1 MRRTSLVRSG
11 PARAVAVTAALVVG
25 GALIGVPAQAAPGAG
40 EPEESAASQP
50 AAAPET
56 AGTADLAGALPPGL
70 AEALQ
75 RDLGLTEA
83 EFRDAGELGQRAAA
97 ALPRLQAT
105 EGFAGLALE
114 DAEIVI
120 YGSGTALEALAEE
133 LDARLE
139 APAATDKATDAADDE
154 SSDDKTATDAGS
166 TPAAPAPTETAAP
179 APSSEPAPEE
189 SAAEGTQADAAAT
202 RTATDLTSLARD
214 YIANVGVDGLQSISL
229 DSDGFT
235 INVENPEAPVTA
247 SARTLQDSAAPATPK
262 EFADDYTNVQAVKS
276 NGGPGVPLEN
286 VYGGQGYV
294 SGNGS
299 QLAGSCSIGFN
310 GWNPAGEPAVIT
322 AGHCTGDG
330 SLKDTYLAPTDGT
343 NVVTTELGTFGT
355 SVFGGPG
362 NTPSSVENPNVG
374 TDVAVIDGINTD
386 LDLLAEVTGWAAGGL
401 SETTTRITGVGSA
414 VAGLPVC
421 RSGLTTGWECGTVD
435 KLAVFFVGGHKMAT
449 DPNDVRAVLGF
460 ESTLKAK
467 GGDSGGPVIA
477 GNTALGLVSGG
488 MGQTDKDGFYN
499 TVGAADL
506 TSALSVTGGYTV
518 ALHVE
523 APELNI
529 KNGDTVETDQVLTGT
544 APAGSAVKVTLNG
557 SSTKVETAPDG
568 SWSVQVPRTLSDG
581 GKLEIEASAAIGQ
594 YNKSKTT
601 TYSVT
606 VKHSAL
612 AAPVL
617 TNLADG
623 AAVVNEL
630 RTLEGIADPT
640 ATVTLEVA
648 PAAATEDAGEA
659 QALAATDPQVLTVTP
674 DKDGSFSVQLEEAL
688 SYGLYSVSAS
698 QDGAPGKTASP
709 VVTTSFSVIYP
720 APAITSLR
728 DGEVFTE
735 ATAPETISGTGVPGA
750 TLTLA
755 VGDAD
760 PVAVVD
766 ADGNWTVELGTWAA
780 GEYVVTATQELD
792 GIGSAAATATIR
804 VTELQVAG
812 VANPKPSGK
821 LPSTGVSG
829 TTALL
834 SAAGI
839 LLLGGAAGVG
849 ISRRRRSSTR

>member
-11 PARAVAVTAALVVG
+11 AARAVAVTAALVVG

-40 EPEESAASQP
+40 EPKEPAASQP
-50 AAAPET
+50 ATAAG
-56 AGTADLAGALPPGL
+56 GTGDLAGALPPGL

-75 RDLGLTEA
+75 RDLGITEE
-83 EFRDAGELGQRAAA
+83 EFRAAGELGQRAAA

-139 APAATDKATDAADDE
+139 APAANDKATEAADDE

-166 TPAAPAPTETAAP
+166 TPAAPAPSETAAP
-179 APSSEPAPEE
+179 VPSSEPAAEE

-214 YIANVGVDGLQSISL
+214 YIANVGVEGLQSISL
-229 DSDGFT
+229 GSDGFT
-235 INVENPEAPVTA
+235 INVQNPEAPVTA
-247 SARTLQDSAAPATPK
+247 SARTLQDSAAPTTPK
-262 EFADDYTNVQAVKS
+262 EFADEYTNVKAES
-276 NGGPGVPLEN
+276 SGSGAGVPLED
-286 VYGGQGYV
+286 VYGGQGYAIDT
-294 SGNGS
+294 GQGFF
-299 QLAGSCSIGFN
+299 ACSVGFN
-310 GWNPAGEPAVIT
+310 GWNPEGDPAVIT

-362 NTPSSVENPNVG
+362 NTPSSVENPNIG
-374 TDVAVIDGINTD
+374 TDVAVIDGINKD
-386 LDLLAEVTGWAAGGL
+386 LDLLAEVTQWAPGGL

-421 RSGLTTGWECGTVD
+421 RSGLTTGWKCGTVD
-435 KLAVFFVGGHKMAT
+435 KLAVFLVGGHKMAT
-449 DPNDVRAVLGF
+449 DPKDVRAVLGF
-460 ESTLKAK
+460 ESTLKAME
-467 GGDSGGPVIA
+467 GDSGGPVIS
-477 GNTALGLVSGG
+477 GNTALGLVSSG
-488 MGQTDKDGFYN
+488 MGAPDGDGFYN

-523 APELNI
+523 APALNV

-544 APAGSAVKVTLNG
+544 APAGSTVKLTVNG
-557 SSTKVETAPDG
+557 GTAEIPVAENG
-568 SWSVQVPRTLSDG
+568 TWSMKVPRTVADG
-581 GKLEIEASAAIGQ
+581 ATAKITATAVIGF
-594 YNKSKTT
+594 NESKTT

-606 VKHSAL
+606 VKHSPL

-617 TNLADG
+617 TNPADG
-623 AAVVNEL
+623 ASVVNEL
-630 RTLEGIADPT
+630 RTLEGTADPE
-640 ATVTLEVA
+640 ATVTLKVA
-648 PAAATEDAGEA
+648 PVSGTEEAGEA
-659 QALAATDPQVLTVTP
+659 QSLAATDPQVVTAEVNEN
-674 DKDGSFSVQLEEAL
+674 GTFSVELDEAL
-688 SYGLYSVSAS
+688 SFGAYTVSAS
-698 QDGAPGKTASP
+698 QEGTPGKAASP
-709 VVTTSFSVIYP
+709 VATTSFSVIYP

-750 TLTLA
+750 TLTLT

-760 PVAVVD
+760 PVTEVD
-766 ADGNWTVELGTWAA
+766 EDGNWTVELGTWAA
-780 GEYVVTATQELD
+780 GEYLVTATQELN
-792 GIGSAAATATIR
+792 GVGSAAATATIQ